1 MVKKAGKPTR
11 AKATAKARSKKA
23 AEIFAEEEQILRQA
37 AIYCLLTFPTLWTVG
52 GIKEERGTDG
62 TRKWI
67 IAVHLR
73 YPTGHE
79 GYLGDLLYD
88 GMGITELT
96 DREIMRQRSKEIAA
110 DPKGIREWNE
120 YRASTLRPGKA

>member
-11 AKATAKARSKKA
+11 AKAA

-62 TRKWI
+62 SRKWI

-88 GMGITELT
+88 GKVVTELT
-96 DREIMRQRSKEIAA
+96 DRELMRQRSKEIAA
-110 DPKGIREWNE
+110 DPERMRQWNK
-120 YRASTLRPGKA
+120 YRASTLPPGKR